1 MGDFATGTIQSFLR
15 VVIPAIGLVTAV
27 VLIAVMSR
35 LIAPNPQSQPSPPP
49 KEELASGL
57 SDLQLTK
64 FAVILSEIADIQARM
79 KERML
84 QAANQAAV
92 RQAEEEASTQMV
104 EAVRRN
110 GMSVEEYAL
119 ISNAI
124 QQDSEL
130 LKRFQKIQDGLNPSE
145 SGLNK

>member
-1 MGDFATGTIQSFLR
+1 
-15 VVIPAIGLVTAV
+15 
-27 VLIAVMSR
+27 
-35 LIAPNPQSQPSPPP
+35 
-49 KEELASGL
+49 L

-64 FAVILSEIADIQARM
+64 FALIISEIADIQARM

-84 QAANQAAV
+84 QADSQAAV
-92 RQAEEEASTQMV
+92 RQAEEEASAQMV

-124 QQDSEL
+124 QEDSEL
-130 LKRFQKIQDGLNPSE
+130 LKRFQKIQDGLNA
-145 SGLNK
+145 SGSAFGR

>member
-1 MGDFATGTIQSFLR
+1 
-15 VVIPAIGLVTAV
+15 
-27 VLIAVMSR
+27 
-35 LIAPNPQSQPSPPP
+35 
-49 KEELASGL
+49 
-57 SDLQLTK
+57 
-64 FAVILSEIADIQARM
+64 M

>member
-1 MGDFATGTIQSFLR
+1 
-15 VVIPAIGLVTAV
+15 
-27 VLIAVMSR
+27 
-35 LIAPNPQSQPSPPP
+35 
-49 KEELASGL
+49 
-57 SDLQLTK
+57 
-64 FAVILSEIADIQARM
+64 
-79 KERML
+79 ML